1 MTTKQHASKCAQEP
15 CTCDGYHTFDELY
28 DHRFTLFIA
37 LCRLIED
44 RISENQQAMLGR
56 EVEHPHRPWRSKAH
70 HDGSAWE
77 GWFIIGIGKDT
88 GSQISY
94 HLPLS
99 RWEETSFAETLDRA
113 PEWDGHT
120 SDDVLQRLKNL

>member
-1 MTTKQHASKCAQEP
+1 
-15 CTCDGYHTFDELY
+15 
-28 DHRFTLFIA
+28 
-37 LCRLIED
+37 
-44 RISENQQAMLGR
+44 MLGR